1 MTVDLKELDNA
12 LNARHELEIA
22 NNGIEDAESGPAP
35 FEGPEK
41 LLEIWFAPCYTSLK
55 CEERVDP
62 EKCGLRAVPR
72 TVWEDMLDIVKCKVL
87 NVIHGK
93 EIDAYLL
100 SESSLFIWPHKL
112 ILKTCGR
119 TLNLLGLPRILAIAA
134 EHAGLN
140 EVYQLFY
147 SRKSFMF
154 PEQQFGPHKDWSAEV
169 HFLDD
174 IFRDRGGG
182 SAYTVGK
189 VNGDHWL
196 LYIAGPGA
204 AEKEEEN
211 PTPALPT
218 LDYTVEI
225 LMSDL
230 SATARKPFFYPS
242 ASNDQATEDGS
253 QLDPAAIANNLTLSS
268 GISSLFPPHLTTLD
282 AYAFDPCGYSSNA
295 LIESVPL
302 PPSPLTPTDSMPALQ
317 GEGYYTIHVTPEE
330 DYSYASF
337 ECNVALPSFS
347 PDDGPLEST
356 TTANANPSAA
366 SRIPD
371 LRTLVQR
378 VVQIFQ
384 PGRLTLTVFMS
395 SSEYQDAGG
404 DTEIEAAQK
413 AFKTALRDVRFE
425 NVGEGG
431 KDGEEVV
438 NYKRTDKINYE
449 FGSYDLAFATFER
462 KKTKS

>member
-1 MTVDLKELDNA
+1 MRTDTLRRTGKITRNLVRTMLY
-12 LNARHELEIA
+12 IA
-22 NNGIEDAESGPAP
+22 QVRGAGRSREMRSADGAQ
-35 FEGPEK
+35 
-41 LLEIWFAPCYTSLK
+41 
-55 CEERVDP
+55 ERV
-62 EKCGLRAVPR
+62 GG
-72 TVWEDMLDIVKCKVL
+72 MLDIVKCKVL

-93 EIDAYLL
+93 EIDGYLL

-134 EHAGLN
+134 EHAGLT

-204 AEKEEEN
+204 AEKEETS
-211 PTPALPT
+211 TPALPT

-230 SATARKPFFYPS
+230 SATARKPFFYPDTKDQGADS
-242 ASNDQATEDGS
+242 A
-253 QLDPAAIANNLTLSS
+253 LDPTVVAKNLTLSS
-268 GISSLFPPHLTTLD
+268 GISSLFPAHLTTLD

-295 LIESVPL
+295 LIETL
-302 PPSPLTPTDSMPALQ
+302 PASPLTPTDLESMPPLQ

-347 PDDGPLEST
+347 PDDGPTISA
-356 TTANANPSAA
+356 TAGPAANPTAA

-395 SSEYQDAGG
+395 SSAYQDAGG

-413 AFKTALRDVRFE
+413 AFKAALRDVRFE
-425 NVGEGG
+425 G
-431 KDGEEVV
+431 GEEVV
-438 NYKRTDKINYE
+438 KYKRTDKINYE

-462 KKTKS
+462 KRTKN